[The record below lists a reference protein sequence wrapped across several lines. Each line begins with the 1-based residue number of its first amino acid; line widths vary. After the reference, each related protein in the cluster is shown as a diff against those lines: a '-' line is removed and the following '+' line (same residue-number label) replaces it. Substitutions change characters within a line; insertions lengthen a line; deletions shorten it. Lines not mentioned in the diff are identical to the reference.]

1 MGQTSTLAT
10 ESRPTR
16 SRRTLRLAVF
26 AVLIVGLT
34 AAAAALPIL
43 LLG

>member
-10 ESRPTR
+10 QPAPTR
-16 SRRTLRLAVF
+16 ARRTLRLAVF
-26 AVLIVGLT
+26 AVVIVGLT